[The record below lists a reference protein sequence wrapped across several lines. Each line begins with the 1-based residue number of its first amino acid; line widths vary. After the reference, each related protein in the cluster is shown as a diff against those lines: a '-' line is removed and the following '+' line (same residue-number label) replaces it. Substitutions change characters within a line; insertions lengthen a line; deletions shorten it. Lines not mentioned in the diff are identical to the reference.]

1 MNTRNEVR
9 LLGHIGKDAEAR
21 KVGEAQYST
30 FSLATTRRARPTP
43 DGEYRE
49 YTDWHWIK
57 AWNTDKLHPYLLKG
71 QCVHV
76 AARLEP
82 REFEDGEGRKQRR
95 IDIVCQAGDISL
107 CGARRDQSAGGPR
120 DA

>member
-30 FSLATTRRARPTP
+30 FSLATTRRARQA